1 MRILVTGGAGFIGS
15 HTCLSLLE
23 KGYEVNVI
31 DSFVNSKEESLQNV
45 KKIIENKNSAHLKII
60 KGDIRDEKILNSIF
74 IDSKKSK
81 KPIEAVIHFAGLKS
95 VNESINNSLKYWD
108 ANVGGTL
115 NLLKVMKINNFRTIV
130 FSSSAAIYGKNNKN
144 PLREDATI
152 NPVNPYGRTKAA
164 IEEILK
170 DLNSYSSMSW
180 RIANL
185 RYFNPIG
192 AHSTGLI
199 GENPIGVPSNIFPYI
214 NQVAAGILDELSI
227 FGNDWQ
233 TIDGTGVRD
242 YIHVMDIAEGHISAL
257 EYLLK
262 SEDTSLTINLGTG
275 IGTSI
280 LELIN
285 TFEETNKVKIPFKF
299 THRREGDLGK
309 VVADNSLAISLL
321 KWMPKRD
328 LKKMCSDGWKW
339 QLFNLNG

>member
-1 MRILVTGGAGFIGS
+1 
-15 HTCLSLLE
+15 
-23 KGYEVNVI
+23 
-31 DSFVNSKEESLQNV
+31 
-45 KKIIENKNSAHLKII
+45 
-60 KGDIRDEKILNSIF
+60 
-74 IDSKKSK
+74 
-81 KPIEAVIHFAGLKS
+81 
-95 VNESINNSLKYWD
+95 
-108 ANVGGTL
+108 
-115 NLLKVMKINNFRTIV
+115 
-130 FSSSAAIYGKNNKN
+130 
-144 PLREDATI
+144 
-152 NPVNPYGRTKAA
+152 
-164 IEEILK
+164 
-170 DLNSYSSMSW
+170 MSW

-262 SEDTSLTINLGTG
+262 SEDTSLTINLGIG

-309 VVADNSLAISLL
+309 VVEIIL
-321 KWMPKRD
+321 
-328 LKKMCSDGWKW
+328 
-339 QLFNLNG
+339 